1 MARRRVTRD
10 SFAADSGAVMPWL
23 IDVLAGVILA
33 LGLYG
38 LVRFRM
44 MAAPRMRDRY
54 GPWARWSIWVL
65 VAALM
70 VLLAN
75 LELIALREILH
86 SWFRS
91 DSSLIHEIIFAIVA
105 LLGGYFLVSRYV
117 RRQRKPGSQSSDSDC
132 RIDK

>member
-1 MARRRVTRD
+1 MPRRRAIEG

-23 IDVLAGVILA
+23 IDVFAGVVLA

-44 MAAPRMRDRY
+44 IAAPLMRDRY
-54 GPWARWSIWVL
+54 GAWARWSIWVL

-86 SWFRS
+86 SWFKF
-91 DSSLIHEIIFAIVA
+91 DSSLEHEIIFAIVA
-105 LLGGYFLVSRYV
+105 LLGGYFLVARYV
-117 RRQRKPGSQSSDSDC
+117 RRQRKPGAENSESDC
-132 RIDK
+132 RINK

>member
-1 MARRRVTRD
+1 VTRV
-10 SFAADSGAVMPWL
+10 SFAEVPGIVMPWF
-23 IDVLAGVILA
+23 IDVVAGGVLA

-44 MAAPRMRDRY
+44 MAGPRLRDRY
-54 GPWARWSIWVL
+54 GSWARWAVWVL

-86 SWFRS
+86 SWFKFE
-91 DSSLIHEIIFAIVA
+91 SSLAHEIIFAIVA
-105 LLGGYFLVSRYV
+105 LLGGYFLVARYV
-117 RRQRKPGSQSSDSDC
+117 RRQRKPGSPNSESDC
-132 RIDK
+132 RINK